1 MHLRAFREADRRDAG
16 GRAFE
21 PHHIRVTNPFE
32 RGDPIMAKI
41 KVKTPLVEL
50 DGDEMTRI
58 IWAMIKEK
66 LILPFLDVD
75 LKYFDLGVRK
85 RDETDDRITTE
96 SAHAIRQ
103 YGVGVKCATITPD
116 AERVTEYKL
125 KKAWP
130 SPNGQIR
137 SILDGTVFRKPILVK
152 NITPAVRSW
161 KKSIIIGRH
170 AYGDLYRGV
179 ELMVDQPGKVEI
191 VYSPEKGR
199 ERRLL
204 LHDFKGPGVV
214 MGIHNLEASIRSFA
228 RACITYALSE
238 KVDLW
243 FSVKDTIS
251 KTYHAYFKNVF
262 ADETQARQADFE
274 QAGIGY
280 RYMLIDDAAAQA
292 MKHEGGFLWALSNYD
307 GDVFS
312 DVVASGFGS
321 LGMMTSV
328 LVSPEGKFEFEA
340 AHGTVRRHY
349 YEHLK
354 GHPTSTN
361 SVASI
366 FAWTGGIRKRGELD
380 VTPAVT
386 AFAEKIEKAVIDC
399 IEEGIVTKDLVA
411 LMEPRPAGHQSTEGF
426 IDAVAVKLESM
437 V

>member
-1 MHLRAFREADRRDAG
+1 
-16 GRAFE
+16 
-21 PHHIRVTNPFE
+21 
-32 RGDPIMAKI
+32 MAKI

-58 IWAMIKEK
+58 IWAMIKQK

-75 LKYFDLGVRK
+75 LKYYDLGVQK

-96 SAHAIRQ
+96 SAHAIRH

-161 KKSIIIGRH
+161 KKPIILGRH

-191 VYSPEKGR
+191 VYTPEKGA

-204 LHDFKGPGVV
+204 VHDFKGPGVV
-214 MGIHNLEASIRSFA
+214 MGIHNLEKSIRSFA

-262 ADETQARQADFE
+262 AVETQARKADFE
-274 QAGIGY
+274 KAGIGY

-328 LVSPEGKFEFEA
+328 LVSPDGKFEFEA

-354 GHPTSTN
+354 GHSTSTN

-366 FAWTGGIRKRGELD
+366 FAWTGGIKKRGEMD
-380 VTPAVT
+380 GTPEVS
-386 AFAEKIEKAVIDC
+386 AFGEKIEKAVIGC
-399 IEEGIVTKDLVA
+399 IEAGIVTKDLVP
-411 LMEPRPAGHQSTEGF
+411 LMDPRPTSYQSTEGF
-426 IDAVAVKLESM
+426 IDAVAAGLKAM
-437 V
+437 MQQGC